1 MFGVYPTGLL
11 QKLEEENGRS
21 WVRTSYSKLDHLPVV
36 NQEKNGE
43 TWNNRLISCAA
54 YYAIRARPASL
65 HVLFQSSNSPGGR
78 KLNLALVLT
87 EVKTNFS
94 TTSTVYD

>member
-1 MFGVYPTGLL
+1 MVVRGL
-11 QKLEEENGRS
+11 ERH
-21 WVRTSYSKLDHLPVV
+21 TV
-36 NQEKNGE
+36 NEIIFRLSIKRKNGE
-43 TWNNRLISCAA
+43 TWNNRQTSCAA

-78 KLNLALVLT
+78 KLNLALALT